1 MAKVSLDRPDRR
13 HAIVI
18 GASMAG
24 LLAARVLSEHFE
36 RVTVLERDQLPDGA
50 SPRKGVPQGRHAHV
64 LLKSGESILLRLFP
78 DLVDALMAGGAVTG
92 DMGQHLKWHH
102 FGLWKKRFRSG
113 IDVLYFSRPH
123 LEWLVRQRVVARD
136 NVTIRAGVEVTGF
149 LAEPGRV
156 RGVTLVEEGVHT
168 DLAADLVVDASG
180 RGSQTP
186 QRLEALGY
194 PRVAESVVKVAI
206 GYATRDVRGVE
217 LVDARALY
225 VVSKPPL
232 RRMACVFPIEGG
244 AWRITLGGWLD
255 DHAPTDDAGFLEF
268 ARGLPVPD
276 VARALEG
283 ATPLTPIVTHK
294 FPANLRRHY
303 ESLARFPEGLVVMGD
318 AVCSF
323 NPVYGQGMAVSAK
336 EAEVLDHA
344 LHKGRLGREV
354 QKAIARVVAVPWFL
368 TTGEDLRHP
377 EVGGARRAFLPIVH
391 WYTGRVH
398 RRAAANEQVAMRF
411 FEVLHLVR
419 GPASLFTPGILAR
432 VLFGSDPA
440 TDMTSSP

>member
-1 MAKVSLDRPDRR
+1 MANPHHPPTDRR
-13 HAIVI
+13 DRQHAVVI

-24 LLAARVLSEHFE
+24 LLAARVLSEHFA
-36 RVTVLERDQLPDGA
+36 RVTVLERDALPDGA

-64 LLKSGESILLRLFP
+64 LLKSGESILVRLFP
-78 DLVDALMAGGAVTG
+78 DLVDALVAGGAVTG

-102 FGLWKKRFRSG
+102 FGLWKKRFASG

-123 LEWLVRQRVVARD
+123 LEWLVRQRVAARP
-136 NVTIRAGVEVTGF
+136 NVVIRSGVEVTNF
-149 LAEPGRV
+149 LAAPGRV
-156 RGVTLVEEGVHT
+156 RGVTAHAEGRE
-168 DLAADLVVDASG
+168 LALEAELVVDASG

-194 PRVAESVVKVAI
+194 PRVAESTVKVGI
-206 GYATRDVRGVE
+206 GYATRDMRGVRLE
-217 LVDARALY
+217 DARALY

-232 RRMACVFPIEGG
+232 RRMACVFPIEDGT
-244 AWRITLGGWLD
+244 WRITLGGWLD

-276 VARALEG
+276 VAQALEG
-283 ATPLTPIVTHK
+283 ATPLTPVVTHK

-303 ESLARFPEGLVVMGD
+303 ESLARFPEGLAVMGD

-323 NPVYGQGMAVSAK
+323 NPVYGQGMAVGAK
-336 EAEVLDHA
+336 EAEALDRA
-344 LHKGRLGREV
+344 LRRDRLGLAF
-354 QKAIARVVAVPWFL
+354 QKAIAKVIAVPWFL

-377 EVGGARRAFLPIVH
+377 EVVGPRRATLPLVH

-398 RRAAANEQVAMRF
+398 RRAATDERVAMRF

-419 GPASLFTPGILAR
+419 GPASLFTPGILGR
-432 VLFGSDPA
+432 VMLGR
-440 TDMTSSP
+440 